1 MVYVVVFA
9 VVVFV
14 TFDGGDVVVVF
25 FGEDLAVV
33 DGLDDGLVV
42 GGVYFAVDGRGG
54 VGGLLVVNLFVRDGC
69 VHVLLDGGIVMAI
82 PAAKKV

>member
-1 MVYVVVFA
+1 MVFA

-14 TFDGGDVVVVF
+14 AFDWGDVVVVF

-42 GGVYFAVDGRGG
+42 G
-54 VGGLLVVNLFVRDGC
+54 
-69 VHVLLDGGIVMAI
+69 
-82 PAAKKV
+82 